1 VALLLPVG
9 GLLGAEKRS
18 SSVESLNK
26 SELGLAL
33 AGAAKT
39 LFPLGFE
46 ENSSSSSSSFSFSN
60 KSVPFLGTAGV
71 SFQRKKEFVKLSK
84 N

>member
-1 VALLLPVG
+1 MGLLLPGG
-9 GLLGAEKRS
+9 GLLGVEKRS

-39 LFPLGFE
+39 LFLLGFE
-46 ENSSSSSSSFSFSN
+46 VNNSSSSSSFSLPN
-60 KSVPFLGTAGV
+60 KSAPFLGAAGV
-71 SFQRKKEFVKLSK
+71 SFK
-84 N
+84 